1 MILRMSVGLST
12 FLLLGRLMTEIRNEV
27 VGNPVGVRA
36 GLTQMIVAG
45 YVIDSAFVSWLGVIN
60 WCAVS
65 Q

>member
-27 VGNPVGVRA
+27 LVNPLGARP
-36 GLTQMIVAG
+36 GLTQMIFAG
-45 YVIDSAFVSWLGVIN
+45 YVIDNAFVSLLGTWGV
-60 WCAVS
+60 